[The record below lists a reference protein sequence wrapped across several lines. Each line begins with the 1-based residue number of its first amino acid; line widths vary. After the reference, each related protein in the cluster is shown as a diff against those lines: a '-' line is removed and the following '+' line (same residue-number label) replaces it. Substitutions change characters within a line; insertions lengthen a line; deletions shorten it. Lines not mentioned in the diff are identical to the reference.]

1 MSSSVR
7 PEIARLGEL
16 GPFPSS
22 VVADAETVGTFADLL
37 LSIKEPVTDDEA
49 RILVTLFGPDDLFG
63 LAYTVVHLVETAP
76 GWPLEDCL
84 QDTGNRFVATLRY
97 GIENSERYCSQ
108 NPPRFKLGECVRV
121 KGKLS
126 QTGTIMTER
135 NLARRYKVKE
145 AGGTEVVL
153 REDDLELCDHPIK
166 Q

>member
-1 MSSSVR
+1 M
-7 PEIARLGEL
+7 
-16 GPFPSS
+16 
-22 VVADAETVGTFADLL
+22 
-37 LSIKEPVTDDEA
+37 
-49 RILVTLFGPDDLFG
+49 
-63 LAYTVVHLVETAP
+63 
-76 GWPLEDCL
+76 
-84 QDTGNRFVATLRY
+84 
-97 GIENSERYCSQ
+97 
-108 NPPRFKLGECVRV
+108 RV